1 MADAH
6 GITVA
11 LGGFDDLLA
20 RGLRGLIEDDPL
32 LELVAEDVSVA
43 QLTVVLRARRPRVAI
58 LDAARLR
65 SPADVRNLTS
75 SHPAT
80 HLMLLAERPSS
91 VECAQ
96 LLAFGAS
103 ACLAKTTQ
111 ARDVLNAI
119 HLASRGLQL
128 TPASAGTGAGA
139 IDGGQL
145 LTRREAEV
153 LELLQHGSSNPQIAL
168 ALSVGVETIRTHA
181 RNIYRKLGVSSRREL
196 MAPPAAARALQS
208 APAAAPSRRRLGA
221 RPARSRRGHD
231 SRRL

>member
-32 LELVAEDVSVA
+32 LELVAQDVSVA

-80 HLMLLAERPSS
+80 HLMLLADRPSS

-128 TPASAGTGAGA
+128 TPR
-139 IDGGQL
+139 GGHGIAPGSGL
-145 LTRREAEV
+145 LTAREADV
-153 LELLQHGSSNPQIAL
+153 LAGLQQRRSNAQIAGDL
-168 ALSVGVETIRTHA
+168 HISIETVRTHA
-181 RNIYRKLGVSSRREL
+181 RHIYRKLGVASRREL
-196 MAPPAAARALQS
+196 LAPAALSGQIPDEYAAIAAARAE
-208 APAAAPSRRRLGA
+208 G
-221 RPARSRRGHD
+221 
-231 SRRL
+231 